1 MMEIKNFFGAGDLP
15 APEADAVT
23 VNGRDCAVERIA
35 RPKPVAMDHELEARR
50 ARPVQRLGSG
60 LTWPTRA
67 SEARGTS
74 ASHRRLLQSVGS
86 RADGRCAVPNA
97 SAKLRVAMHNHDTGR
112 PQMCTHIVMVVNE
125 VSL

>member
-1 MMEIKNFFGAGDLP
+1 MEIKNFFGAGDLP

-60 LTWPTRA
+60 VTWLTRA
-67 SEARGTS
+67 SEECDTS
-74 ASHRRLLQSVGS
+74 ASHPRPLQTVSS
-86 RADGRCAVPNA
+86 RANGRCAVPNA
-97 SAKLRVAMHNHDTGR
+97 SSKLRVAVHNHDTGR